1 VQACYQSVPVTE
13 YHEVRQTVQ
22 RPVVEEKYVDREF
35 TEYQPVTEERF
46 AEVPTVN
53 YVTVTENQTC
63 TRDMGGWQTYQQC
76 HPKMAPCQY
85 DPRPGFIGAWNRA
98 GYRIRSAFTPSVTTH
113 RQYVPNIVAYNV
125 PVQRQVAQYGT
136 RKVAYNVTK
145 MVPTTTTRKV
155 AVRTVRYVSEE
166 IVRQHPVTVMRQVP
180 IGSTIAFGGPIGG
193 GSQTA
198 LASPTPDP
206 ISGERTADREN
217 DEFGNAPKKFSRE
230 SSNIKK
236 TNDVRPMNYL
246 VPQQKDE
253 SAAEPAAAPP
263 VDPQAK
269 RTRVVPTIVR
279 VGQWTAARRPSV
291 LDAAPVKAPAISVAD
306 SAQ

>member
-22 RPVVEEKYVDREF
+22 RPVMETKYVDREF
-35 TEYQPVTEERF
+35 TEYQPVTEERV

-63 TRDMGGWQTYQQC
+63 TRDMGGWQTYCQH

-85 DPRPGFIGAWNRA
+85 DPRPGIVGAWNRA

-125 PVQRQVAQYGT
+125 PVTRQVAQYGT
-136 RKVAYNVTK
+136 RKVAYNVTR

-155 AVRTVRYVSEE
+155 AINTVRYVSEE
-166 IVRQHPVTVMRQVP
+166 IVRQQPVTVMRQVP
-180 IGSTIAFGGPIGG
+180 IGSTIAFGGTYIN

-206 ISGERTADREN
+206 ISDSRTADRDN
-217 DEFGNAPKKFSRE
+217 DELGAAPKKFSRE
-230 SSNIKK
+230 SNEKIKK
-236 TNDVRPMNYL
+236 TNDMRQLNY
-246 VPQQKDE
+246 VPQKQE
-253 SAAEPAAAPP
+253 AAPEPAAAEVP
-263 VDPQAK
+263 DPQAK
-269 RTRVVPTIVR
+269 RTRIVPTIVR

-291 LDAAPVKAPAISVAD
+291 LDAAPRDSVPAMSVAD
-306 SAQ
+306 SGQ